1 MFTYNWEH
9 KNCSL
14 YEVAGCLLF
23 KEGLLECCSK
33 WKDSFV
39 FRNCWCLW
47 GSIVVHSLL
56 TPPPLPHTQVPEVT
70 SENKPTAEEQPSPE
84 RPLTHTPLGSTVNL
98 DSSYSIGELM
108 QQAFHTMQQERGGGR
123 REGGGGAEGTGE
135 GRGKGR
141 DSRAKAPEEQPQLVL
156 PPQQTFSA
164 VTPASQYQLHVM

>member
-1 MFTYNWEH
+1 M
-9 KNCSL
+9 
-14 YEVAGCLLF
+14 
-23 KEGLLECCSK
+23 
-33 WKDSFV
+33 
-39 FRNCWCLW
+39 
-47 GSIVVHSLL
+47 VHSLL
-56 TPPPLPHTQVPEVT
+56 THTQVPEVT

-108 QQAFHTMQQERGGGR
+108 QQAFHTMHQERGGGR

-141 DSRAKAPEEQPQLVL
+141 DSRAKVLEEQPQLVL

-164 VTPASQYQLHVM
+164 ATPASQYQLHVM